1 MKPNIILVVADTLRK
16 DAIDNNV
23 DNENALGKLMADS
36 VSYNNAIAPSSWTL
50 PSHISMFTGKYPSE
64 HGINESNVKKIP
76 DYVNKMKIA
85 NYDPFTKKLKDEGY
99 LNIGISA
106 NPYISP
112 YFLFNKYF
120 DVFLDS
126 SNKWRDHLTRDEVVD
141 KIIEKY
147 HGYKYSSVLLSLI
160 KDEGLFQG
168 SSKLLRGLRFLIKER
183 ETARLYNFPDDKGF
197 SFVHE
202 ALESLHTSEPFFLFL
217 NLMEMH
223 EPYIGFNDHKA
234 RRKTLT
240 GDHISEG
247 LKQKLIS
254 KYYSELEKI
263 DYVIDVMISYLKSK
277 GYYDNTVIIFT
288 SDHGQSLFSHS
299 YFGHGIFLYDELIRV
314 PLIIKHARK
323 GQTSS
328 RKEINELVS
337 LVSIHDFVVKQANGF
352 SDEEIKTNDAVFS
365 EVFGMP
371 DPGEM
376 TKNLSATYALK
387 RKAIYK
393 DGWKL
398 TLNEKEEIEEFF
410 CYDEKETKNSEKAKQ
425 DLLGEIYK
433 FAEDGFLGSGTDL
446 KLNIQTPKK

>member
-1 MKPNIILVVADTLRK
+1 MKPNIILVVVDTLRK

-64 HGINESNVKKIP
+64 HGINESNVKKVS

-126 SNKWRDHLTRDEVVD
+126 SNKWTDHLPRDEVVD
-141 KIIEKY
+141 KIREKY
-147 HGYKYSSVLLSLI
+147 SSYKYSSYLLSLI
-160 KDEGLFQG
+160 KGEGLFQG
-168 SSKLLRGLRFLIKER
+168 SSKFLRLLRFYVKER

-197 SFVHE
+197 SFVKE

-223 EPYIGFNDHKA
+223 EPYKGFNDYRAKM
-234 RRKTLT
+234 KTRT
-240 GDHISEG
+240 GDHISER

-254 KYYSELEKI
+254 KYHSQLEKI
-263 DYVIDVMISYLKSK
+263 EYVIDVMISYLKSK

-288 SDHGQSLFSHS
+288 SDHGQSLLSHS

-314 PLIIKHARK
+314 PLIIKGAK
-323 GQTSS
+323 KCQTSS
-328 RKEINELVS
+328 RKEINQLVS
-337 LVSIHDFVVKQANGF
+337 LISIHDFVVKQARGF
-352 SDEEIKTNDAVFS
+352 TDEEIKINDSVFS
-365 EVFGMP
+365 EAFGNHNP
-371 DPGEM
+371 WD
-376 TKNLSATYALK
+376 TKNLPETYKLK

-398 TLNEKEEIEEFF
+398 TLNEKGEIEEFF
-410 CYDEKETKNSEKAKQ
+410 CYDEKETKNSERAKQ

-433 FAEDGFLGSGTDL
+433 FAEDGFLRSGADL